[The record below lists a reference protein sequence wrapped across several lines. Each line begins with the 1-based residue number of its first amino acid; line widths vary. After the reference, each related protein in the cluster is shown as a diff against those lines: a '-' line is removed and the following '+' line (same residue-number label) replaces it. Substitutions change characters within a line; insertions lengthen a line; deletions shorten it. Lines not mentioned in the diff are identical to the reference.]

1 MVYLKTLEQWGLHRQ
16 CFLADS
22 HQLYEVDE
30 LGCHQI
36 MPSSL
41 LVSRVFH
48 FYLSLKTHCFIL
60 GTASEATVVVDIAIF
75 KEVPNSC
82 TCLNF

>member
-1 MVYLKTLEQWGLHRQ
+1 MVYLETLEQSGLHRQ
-16 CFLADS
+16 YFLADS

-30 LGCHQI
+30 SGCHQI

-41 LVSRVFH
+41 LVFQVFH
-48 FYLSLKTHCFIL
+48 FYLSLKTHYFVL
-60 GTASEATVVVDIAIF
+60 GTASMATVEVGTAIF
-75 KEVPNSC
+75 KEVLNSC

>member
-1 MVYLKTLEQWGLHRQ
+1 MVDLATLEQWGLHRR

-30 LGCHQI
+30 SGCHQI

-41 LVSRVFH
+41 LVSQVFH
-48 FYLSLKTHCFIL
+48 SYLFLKTHCFAL
-60 GTASEATVVVDIAIF
+60 GTASVAAVVVGIAIF
-75 KEVPNSC
+75 KEVLNSC